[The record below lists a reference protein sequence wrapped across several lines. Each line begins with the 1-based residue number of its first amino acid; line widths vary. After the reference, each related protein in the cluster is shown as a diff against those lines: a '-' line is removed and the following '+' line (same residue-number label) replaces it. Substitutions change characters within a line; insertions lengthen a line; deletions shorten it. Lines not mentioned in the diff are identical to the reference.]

1 MSRLRF
7 KILVSILILFAF
19 FLLVNRENT
28 QAEQNKQE
36 LVCFRWAFGAIVGT
50 DEDRRLVAVTRD
62 TVLKTGDQ
70 LKMLVELK
78 EHCFVYLFYHT
89 GEGDLSMLF
98 PYDLKKFDAS
108 YQVLKKYYIPQGNKW
123 FELDEKTG
131 LETFYLLASTK
142 RLLVLEGLYVEYVG
156 ADTKRKTGIAEEIL
170 KKIRQIKK
178 KHRKFA
184 ASAEK
189 SIPIGGNVRGI
200 KTGPGERPPDIDP
213 IAAEVSSTHFYSRTF
228 TIDHQ

>member
-1 MSRLRF
+1 MNALRLRA
-7 KILVSILILFAF
+7 VILFFILSSLSLF
-19 FLLVNRENT
+19 FSDNLSFSGEK
-28 QAEQNKQE
+28 EKK
-36 LVCFRWAFGAIVGT
+36 VCFRWAFGAIVGT

-89 GEGDLSMLF
+89 GERDVSMLF
-98 PYDLKKFDAS
+98 PYDLKQFDAS
-108 YQVLKKYYIPQGNKW
+108 YQVLKKYYIPQGNRW
-123 FELDEKTG
+123 FVLDEVTG
-131 LETFYLLASTK
+131 LEKFYLLASVN
-142 RLLVLEGLYVEYVG
+142 RLVDLEGLYMEYIG
-156 ADTKRKTGIAEEIL
+156 ADTKKKPKIAEEIL
-170 KKIRQIKK
+170 KNIRKIKK
-178 KHRKFA
+178 KHQKFLTI
-184 ASAEK
+184 AER

-200 KTGPGERPPDIDP
+200 KTGLGERHPDIDP

>member
-7 KILVSILILFAF
+7 KILVSILILCGF
-19 FLLVNRENT
+19 FLFENQENT
-28 QAEQNKQE
+28 QAEENKQE
-36 LVCFRWAFGAIVGT
+36 LVCFRWAFGALVGT
-50 DEDRRLVAVTRD
+50 DKDRRLVAVTRD
-62 TVLKTGDQ
+62 TVLKSGDQ

-78 EHCFVYLFYHT
+78 ERCFVYLIYHT
-89 GEGDLSMLF
+89 GDGKVAMLF
-98 PYDLKKFDAS
+98 PYDLKQFDAS
-108 YQVLKKYYIPQGNKW
+108 YKVLKKYYIPQGNRW
-123 FELDEKTG
+123 FELDKETG
-131 LETFYLLASTK
+131 LETFYLLASAN
-142 RLLVLEGLYVEYVG
+142 RLVALEGLYMEYID
-156 ADTKRKTGIAEEIL
+156 ADAKRKPGIAEEIL

-184 ASAEK
+184 ASAER

-200 KTGPGERPPDIDP
+200 KTGPGERPPDIDS